1 MQARAGRS
9 PCETADTSDEPPAAM
24 PLSSNRLLN
33 TFLTGLLAA
42 LPLAATVL
50 VFVWAVRVLVDYL
63 GPGSYVGR
71 VLKALGLGFASSE
84 AASYLLGVGIV
95 IAVIFVLGALVQTR
109 LRRVLA
115 AALDA
120 VVMRIPVVRS
130 VYDMASKLVGLLGQR
145 EPHGMRSMSPVWLH
159 FGGVGGVAVLGLL
172 STNEPVRVGEL
183 DYLAVLVP
191 TAPVPVGGGLLYVP
205 RDWVTPAD
213 VGIDGLTSIYVSMGI
228 TSKQHIGPAR

>member
-1 MQARAGRS
+1 
-9 PCETADTSDEPPAAM
+9 M

-50 VFVWAVRVLVDYL
+50 VFVWAVRVLVDFL
-63 GPGSYVGR
+63 GPDSYVGR

-84 AASYLLGVGIV
+84 AASYLLGVGVV
-95 IAVIFVLGALVQTR
+95 IAAIFVLGALVQTR

-172 STNEPVRVGEL
+172 STNEAVRVGEL

>member
-1 MQARAGRS
+1 MQARAGCS
-9 PCETADTSDEPPAAM
+9 PCETADTSVEPPAAM

-63 GPGSYVGR
+63 GPGSYAGR

-84 AASYLLGVGIV
+84 AASYLLGVGVV
-95 IAVIFVLGALVQTR
+95 IAAIFVLGALVQTR

-145 EPHGMRSMSPVWLH
+145 EQHGMHSMSPVWLH

-205 RDWVTPAD
+205 REWVTPAD

>member
-1 MQARAGRS
+1 
-9 PCETADTSDEPPAAM
+9 M

-50 VFVWAVRVLVDYL
+50 VFAWAVRVLVDYL
-63 GPGSYVGR
+63 GPDSYVGR
-71 VLKALGLGFASSE
+71 VLKALGLGIAGSE

-95 IAVIFVLGALVQTR
+95 LAAIFVLGALVQTR

-120 VVMRIPVVRS
+120 IVMRIPVVRS
-130 VYDMASKLVGLLGQR
+130 VYDMASKLVGLLGQH
-145 EPHGMRSMSPVWLH
+145 EQHGMHSMSPVWLH

-172 STNEPVRVGEL
+172 STSEPVRVGEL

>member
-1 MQARAGRS
+1 MQARAGAA
-9 PCETADTSDEPPAAM
+9 PCETADTSVEPPAAM

-50 VFVWAVRVLVDYL
+50 VFAWAVRVLVDYL
-63 GPGSYVGR
+63 GPGSYAGR

-95 IAVIFVLGALVQTR
+95 VAAIFVLGALVQTR

-145 EPHGMRSMSPVWLH
+145 EQHGMHSMSPVWLH